1 MKNRAAE
8 EAANP
13 DASPAIAAP
22 RGSAALETW
31 AVQLLR
37 ERLAAAAAG
46 AKPRLGDDD
55 VMPFSE
61 KHSLA
66 GMDAPHTPLL
76 WCEAPL
82 WGLTY
87 NAEEK
92 ASELLSH
99 AAAAESAAIAACEE
113 RLRAWEENE
122 RNRQRAVA
130 EQARLVREEE
140 ELKTAMMKQQAAA
153 AAAAATAAAATM
165 PSGYP
170 VAPMHGA
177 YGAGAEWDDR
187 RRKKSKKG
195 MYGYEEDDLGG
206 ANVLPPFGSIGG
218 YAPQGMAGIPSKRM
232 RTSGAAVSA
241 ARAAAGTGDLAV
253 PGRYGYMGGYAM
265 PLPGQ
270 AGIPLPGKRRKGD
283 EVGGV
288 EDPRRMRPGD
298 DRRGGRK
305 RPSGQ
310 QISIVAMPWSPA
322 EDALL
327 QAIVREFCRPR
338 PNWALV
344 SDVLAQGA
352 PFRGVFRRP
361 DHCRVHWDQLSRA
374 QAAATQPGMLPPPA
388 DGAAEAPPVVEG
400 EPREDDAA
408 RVKRRQVLTNLL
420 PIEQELLKIHLEQL
434 VAVATRY
441 RARRGA
447 EGLDVPVRRN
457 QPHASWTLLSS
468 EPLRTPMELADA
480 PPPPIMVPAGL
491 TPGGATP
498 APPGQLSDRQLWGQ
512 PGSVPPAWTP
522 ALGLGGAGATPA
534 TVAAAQAAALRRMP
548 SQSSPPGPAA
558 LMAPPPRAAAAKS
571 SKSRGRSGSRA
582 DGRR

>member
-1 MKNRAAE
+1 MKKRAAD

-13 DASPAIAAP
+13 DAPPAIAAP

-55 VMPFSE
+55 VMPFSD

-87 NAEEK
+87 AAEEK
-92 ASELLSH
+92 ASELQSH
-99 AAAAESAAIAACEE
+99 AAAAEAAAIAACEE
-113 RLRAWEENE
+113 RMRAWEENE

-140 ELKTAMMKQQAAA
+140 DHKTAMMKQAAA
-153 AAAAATAAAATM
+153 AAAAATAAAASM
-165 PSGYP
+165 PGGYP
-170 VAPMHGA
+170 AAAMQGA

-195 MYGYEEDDLGG
+195 MYGYEEDDMGG

-218 YAPQGMAGIPSKRM
+218 YAPPGMAGIPNKRM
-232 RTSGAAVSA
+232 RTSAAAASA

-265 PLPGQ
+265 PVPGQ
-270 AGIPLPGKRRKGD
+270 AGMPLPGKRRKGD
-283 EVGGV
+283 EGGGA

-338 PNWALV
+338 PNWQLV

-361 DHCRVHWDQLSRA
+361 DHCRAHWDQLSRA
-374 QAAATQPGMLPPPA
+374 QAAGAQAGMLPAPA
-388 DGAAEAPPVVEG
+388 DGTEAPPPVPEG

-408 RVKRRQVLTNLL
+408 RSKRRQVLTNLL

-457 QPHASWTLLSS
+457 APHSSWALLGA
-468 EPLRTPMELADA
+468 EPLRTPAELADA
-480 PPPPIMVPAGL
+480 PPPPIMVPSGL

-498 APPGQLSDRQLWGQ
+498 APPGQLGDRQLWNQ
-512 PGSVPPAWTP
+512 PGSGGLPPAWTP
-522 ALGLGGAGATPA
+522 ALGLGATPA
-534 TVAAAQAAALRRMP
+534 AVAAAQAAALRRMP
-548 SQSSPPGPAA
+548 SQSSPPGPTA
-558 LMAPPPRAAAAKS
+558 LMAPPPRAAAGKS